1 MQIYTLADTG
11 EIMLDTLRDADYLD
25 AVTLSIPHDSV
36 IADDVLQAQP
46 GKAYIITGDRSA
58 DGRYYASAATAV
70 EDYRGKTY
78 YDTAT
83 GAAVE
88 ITALGKIPEN
98 LTALKPE
105 SDICKWDGE
114 AWTECPVKAAERRAE
129 TLRQLTDAID
139 AKAAGIYATW
149 TRFEAEYNARLAA
162 AEAYKAAG
170 YTGEASRYITGFA
183 EPAGLDLV
191 TATDLILTQAAGLE
205 KLQDELANQRMR
217 KYKLKED
224 GLTVEQMQAIYDD
237 IIKQMDNLVEA
248 YNNG

>member
-1 MQIYTLADTG
+1 MQIYTLSDTG
-11 EIMLDTLRDADYLD
+11 EILLDTLRAADYLD
-25 AVTLSIPHDSV
+25 AATPSLPNDSV
-36 IADDVLQAQP
+36 IADTELQPQT

-58 DGRYYASAATAV
+58 DGRYYASAAAAV

-88 ITALGKIPEN
+88 ITELGKIPEN

-105 SDICKWDGE
+105 SDLCKWGGE
-114 AWTECPVKAAERRAE
+114 KWAECPQLAADRRAE

-149 TRFEAEYNARLAA
+149 TRFEAEYNARRGA
-162 AEAYKAAG
+162 AEAYKAAD

-191 TATDLILTQAAGLE
+191 TATDLILTQAAGLA
-205 KLQDELANQRMR
+205 KLQDELGAQRMR
-217 KYKLKED
+217 KYELKKD
-224 GLTVEQMQAIYDD
+224 GLTVDQMQAIYDD
-237 IIKQMDNLVEA
+237 IVTQMDNLVEA